1 MRYRRTQRRIANNG
15 VHNHSLRPHR
25 KLIGRWIGAASLLL
39 GLWPSPS
46 LAQVETYQVGGGG
59 LSWVDQAETQTGA
72 VENNGSLQPL
82 ELISGQNLIQ
92 LLRNSGLN
100 WLNGQPLDFTAVGQP
115 RTWSND
121 GLFDQL
127 DGPLQLIDGD
137 ENSSSESIFKTI
149 RSQAGSTFFWDL
161 GAPFPI
167 NRVRFVPAPDDIDS
181 FIKAF
186 ELRVNDGEDYNEG
199 NRPLYQLLR
208 RVEGNRDPVVDLVFP
223 PLQGRFLQLKV
234 LSKSAFNLA
243 EFEIFGEGFVP
254 VSSYVSEL
262 HSFGGAVNFGQ
273 LRIATTKLIRGDNDE
288 GKRPIATI
296 QMRSG
301 ADDTPLS
308 YFRRDRD
315 TGSVDEVSF
324 AEYNADLPR
333 RALFRQDPSTGAVL
347 EELSR
352 VDYINLPSEE
362 QGPVRDFVKGGIRGD
377 GDNWSPW
384 STPLELDATGT
395 LALPIDLP
403 SPREFFQFKVLFNGD
418 AEATMRIDTLSV
430 EISPALV
437 STAEGEVALS
447 ADLDPAGGVLAAT
460 GGVDTSFVYD
470 IRTEFADAGLA
481 GFRGIKLAA
490 FPPPVFTGL
499 KMGDPLVEVTEVEVV
514 ETADGF
520 HVFFEPVNEA
530 NNQPLRVSFR
540 LRLLEH
546 NTPVNAWLLGA
557 GNVSPHPISVGNASA
572 EVGTE
577 KINIFTLDIKP
588 TVEVQLSTP
597 VITPNGDGINET
609 AEIAFVLTQ
618 FAADLEVEI
627 EIFDLS
633 GHQVRKVIAAA
644 RTAGAYREVWDGR
657 GNDGAMVPPGT
668 YICRLAVKADAKS
681 IETTKLIGV
690 AY

>member
-1 MRYRRTQRRIANNG
+1 MI
-15 VHNHSLRPHR
+15 VP
-25 KLIGRWIGAASLLL
+25 WIGAAILLL
-39 GLWPSPS
+39 GLWSSTS
-46 LAQVETYQVGGGG
+46 LAQVETYLVGRGG
-59 LSWVDQAETQTGA
+59 LSWADQAQEQTGA

-82 ELISGQNLIQ
+82 ELISDQNLIQ
-92 LLRNSGLN
+92 LLRNSGLS
-100 WLNGQPLDFTAVGQP
+100 WLNGQPDDFTAVGQP
-115 RTWSND
+115 RAWSND

-127 DGPLQLIDGD
+127 DGPLRLIDGD
-137 ENSSSESIFKTI
+137 ENSSSEGVFKTI
-149 RSQAGSTFFWDL
+149 RSQAGTTFFWDL

-167 NRVRFVPAPDDIDS
+167 NRVRFFPDPDDIDS

-262 HSFGGAVNFGQ
+262 HSFGGAVNFGL
-273 LRIATTKLIRGDNDE
+273 LRIATTKLTRGGDE
-288 GKRPIATI
+288 GKRPIVTI

-333 RALFRQDPSTGAVL
+333 RALFRQDPNTGEAL

-352 VDYINLPSEE
+352 EDYINLPSEE
-362 QGPVRDFVKGGIRGD
+362 QGPVRDFVKGDIRGD

-384 STPLELDATGT
+384 STPLVLDATGT
-395 LALPIDLP
+395 MALPIDLP
-403 SPREFFQFKVLFNGD
+403 SPREFFQFKISFNGD

-430 EISPALV
+430 EIAPALV
-437 STAEGEVALS
+437 STAAGEVALS
-447 ADLDPAGGVLAAT
+447 ADLDPVGGVLVAT

-530 NNQPLRVSFR
+530 NNQPLRVAFR
-540 LRLLEH
+540 LRPLEH
-546 NTPVNAWLLGA
+546 NTPVSAWLLGTEA
-557 GNVSPHPISVGNASA
+557 VPPHPISVGNASA

-588 TVEVQLSTP
+588 TVEVQISTP

-627 EIFDLS
+627 DIFDLS
-633 GHQVRKVIAAA
+633 GHQVRKIIAGA
-644 RTAGAYREVWDGR
+644 RTAGAYREAWDGR
-657 GNDGAMVPPGT
+657 GNGGTMVPPGT